1 MTESAKHKKTTIQ
14 ISAEVLVENFDVA
27 IGLLSLEGIDTFH
40 EDNDILRFYMDA
52 QDWTDEKRE
61 SVRGILKSVCGKD
74 VALTEEK
81 VAEKNWNEAWE
92 ATLKPIEISERLVIV
107 QREKPY
113 TPKPGQIVIEIN
125 PKMSFGTGFH
135 ETTRLMLRMIEAVLQ
150 PDDVVLD
157 IGTGT
162 GVLAIACRKYGN
174 QHPILAFDNYSWA
187 VENAIENSQVNA
199 SEDISFELLDAEE
212 TLEEALA
219 REKFTLILANVNR
232 GVIGKIFPKLAPY
245 AKSAQIMVS
254 GILVYDEA
262 WLVKLLESFGCK
274 IVRKATEGEWLCA
287 LISKA

>member
-1 MTESAKHKKTTIQ
+1 MTESAKHKKTTIE

-40 EDNDILRFYMDA
+40 EDNDILRFYMDE
-52 QDWTDEKRE
+52 QNWTDEKRE
-61 SVRGILKSVCGKD
+61 AVREVLKSVCEKE
-74 VALTEEK
+74 VALTEVK
-81 VAEKNWNEAWE
+81 VEDRNWNEAWE
-92 ATLKPIEISERLVIV
+92 ATLKPIEISDKLAIV

-113 TPKPGQIVIEIN
+113 SPKPGQMVIEIN

-135 ETTRLMLRMIEAVLQ
+135 ETTRLMLRMIEAELCAE
-150 PDDVVLD
+150 DVVLD

-162 GVLAIACRKYGN
+162 GVLAIACQKYGN
-174 QHPILAFDNYSWA
+174 KNAILAFDNYPWA
-187 VENAIENSQVNA
+187 VENAIENGKINRC
-199 SEDISFELLDAEE
+199 ENISFELLDAEE
-212 TLEEALA
+212 TLEDALA
-219 REKFTLILANVNR
+219 RESFTLILANVNR

-262 WLVKLLESFGCK
+262 WLVKLLDSFGCK

-287 LISKA
+287 LIGKA